1 MPSVAI
7 MDENDFVQP
16 CSPGD
21 NVIPLRALFLPRHH
35 ESLVRWLAAS
45 APMGVSDAEVA
56 TGSAPAS
63 AVAAHPVEHVLVWV
77 RESADP
83 AYMIRPLGLR
93 WAVIDHQRNYELG
106 RHSSFE
112 AALNAIR
119 PVLPRPVF
127 AA

>member
-1 MPSVAI
+1 MPSVAR
-7 MDENDFVQP
+7 MDENDLVPP
-16 CSPGD
+16 CSVGG

-35 ESLVRWLAAS
+35 ESLARWLAAS
-45 APMGVSDAEVA
+45 APMGVCDAEVS

-63 AVAAHPVEHVLVWV
+63 PTAAHPVEHVVVWV

-83 AYMIRPLGLR
+83 AYLIRPLGLR
-93 WAVIDHQRNYELG
+93 WAVIDPQRNYELG

>member
-1 MPSVAI
+1 MLTVIGLHDNESALASETV
-7 MDENDFVQP
+7 
-16 CSPGD
+16 D
-21 NVIPLRALFLPRHH
+21 NVVPLRALFLPRHH
-35 ESLVRWLAAS
+35 ESLARWLTAS

-56 TGSAPAS
+56 TAAAPAS
-63 AVAAHPVEHVLVWV
+63 PSAPHAVEHVLIWV

-83 AYMIRPLGLR
+83 AYMIRPRGLR

-112 AALNAIR
+112 AALNAVR
-119 PVLPRPVF
+119 PVLPRPVY

>member
-1 MPSVAI
+1 MLTVARL
-7 MDENDFVQP
+7 DENDFA
-16 CSPGD
+16 PGPAESS
-21 NVIPLRALFLPRHH
+21 NVIPLRALLLPRHH
-35 ESLVRWLAAS
+35 ESLARWLTAS
-45 APMGVSDAEVA
+45 APMGVSDAEISM
-56 TGSAPAS
+56 TSGAS
-63 AVAAHPVEHVLVWV
+63 GPQAIEHVLIWV

-83 AYMIRPLGLR
+83 AYMIQPRGLR

-112 AALNAIR
+112 AALNAVR